1 MPGDT
6 LSAFVHKGVIVGTPR
21 TYGNRKNDDIWR
33 RAIIAGQWEGSE
45 AISTIQSP
53 VHLDFE
59 FRVNPNSRLYN
70 NNVSPNGPDLDTMVI
85 GALGGLLHCRNP
97 DRPTLRLIQDG
108 GLCRLVTAS
117 KVVVDSDER
126 SGFTLYVRPVESLH
140 FETPPGDSK
149 LSFFV
154 DRQLLKRD
162 RRRSVKA
169 AAECANKG
177 NFRASRAMRI
187 ALGLSFAG
195 GVTRNPLSA
204 DWLEAVIDG
213 LGASCVDR
221 QRFFDG
227 PSIQEFGYDDSV
239 VYHLSCA
246 QVQGMPPEAGLHI
259 HCAEIAALEGDELP
273 CRKVLVNASTIS
285 TY

>member
-1 MPGDT
+1 MPGNT

-21 TYGNRKNDDIWR
+21 TYGNTKNDDIWR

-45 AISTIQSP
+45 AISTIQTP
-53 VHLDFE
+53 LHLDFE

-70 NNVSPNGPDLDTMVI
+70 NCVSPNGPDLDTMVI

-97 DRPTLRLIQDG
+97 DRPTLRLVQHG
-108 GLCRLVTAS
+108 GLCRLITAS
-117 KVVVDSDER
+117 KFVVDSDER
-126 SGFTLYVRPVESLH
+126 TGFTLYVRPVESLQ
-140 FETPPGDSK
+140 FEKPPGDSK

-177 NFRASRAMRI
+177 NFRASRSSRI
-187 ALGLSFAG
+187 VLRLSFAG

-213 LGASCVDR
+213 LGVSHVGTE
-221 QRFFDG
+221 RFFDG
-227 PSIQEFGYDDSV
+227 PSTQEFGYDDSV
-239 VYHLSCA
+239 VYKLSCA
-246 QVQGMPPEAGLHI
+246 QVHGMPPEAGLHI
-259 HCAEIAALEGDELP
+259 YCAEIAALDGDELQS
-273 CRKVLVNASTIS
+273 RKALANASATS